1 MSNQENDYQ
10 DPINRATEILEVEQL
25 SPVDRDIQQVFSRP
39 VSRHS
44 RSTAI
49 NVFPED
55 NHINGIVVG
64 ELFSIADEAG
74 DQKIFVN
81 YPGNP
86 YTTPLLAMTT
96 VKLNG
101 SDAGKQVVLSFDQ
114 GNPLR
119 PVIMGMLQNP
129 ATPESP
135 VEELAI
141 DISKELG
148 SKQLQAKLDGD
159 QVTLSAEK
167 EIVLQCGKSSITL
180 TKAGK
185 IIIRGEY
192 LLSRSTG
199 VNKIKGG
206 SVQIN

>member
-1 MSNQENDYQ
+1 MIMNDKKNPHGI
-10 DPINRATEILEVEQL
+10 DTLTMEHADVSELNTVLSKPINNRHRTVFAHTQDANQIYGVVIGEIFAV
-25 SPVDRDIQQVFSRP
+25 
-39 VSRHS
+39 
-44 RSTAI
+44 
-49 NVFPED
+49 
-55 NHINGIVVG
+55 
-64 ELFSIADEAG
+64 ADDAG

-101 SDAGKQVVLSFDQ
+101 SDSGKQVVLSFDR

-119 PVIMGMLQNP
+119 PIITGMLQN
-129 ATPESP
+129 ADSP

-141 DISKELG
+141 DVSKELG
-148 SKQLQAKLDGD
+148 SKQLQAKIDGD

>member
-1 MSNQENDYQ
+1 MSNQENGYQ
-10 DPINRATEILEVEQL
+10 DPKNIATEFSEPEQL
-25 SPVDRDIQQVFSRP
+25 SPVDSEIQQVFSRP
-39 VSRHS
+39 VRRNF
-44 RSTAI
+44 RSTSI
-49 NVFPED
+49 NAFPD
-55 NHINGIVVG
+55 QINGIVVG
-64 ELFSIADEAG
+64 ELFNVVDEVG

-96 VKLNG
+96 IKLN
-101 SDAGKQVVLSFDQ
+101 SLDAGKQVVLSFDQ

-119 PVIMGMLQNP
+119 PVIMGLLQN
-129 ATPESP
+129 TQTP

-141 DISKELG
+141 DVSKELD

-180 TKAGK
+180 TKTGK

>member
-1 MSNQENDYQ
+1 MNDKKNSMGENTSTVQYNEANDDLNAVLSKPVNSRHHAGYSRPQDSNQIYGV
-10 DPINRATEILEVEQL
+10 I
-25 SPVDRDIQQVFSRP
+25 
-39 VSRHS
+39 
-44 RSTAI
+44 
-49 NVFPED
+49 
-55 NHINGIVVG
+55 VG
-64 ELFSIADEAG
+64 EIFTVADEVG

-86 YTTPLLAMTT
+86 YTTPLLALTT
-96 VKLNG
+96 IKLN
-101 SDAGKQVVLSFDQ
+101 SADSGKQVVLSFDQ

-119 PVIMGMLQNP
+119 PIITGVLQNSEAP
-129 ATPESP
+129 PI
-135 VEELAI
+135 EELAL
-141 DISKELG
+141 DVSKELG
-148 SKQLQAKLDGD
+148 ANQVKAKIDDD
-159 QVTLSAEK
+159 QVTLSAGK

-192 LLSRSTG
+192 LLSRATG

>member
-1 MSNQENDYQ
+1 MTDKKYSLDV
-10 DPINRATEILEVEQL
+10 DPSVTQNAETSDDLKSVL
-25 SPVDRDIQQVFSRP
+25 SRP
-39 VSRHS
+39 VTSGYRSAFSHS
-44 RSTAI
+44 QESNQI
-49 NVFPED
+49 F
-55 NHINGIVVG
+55 GVVIG
-64 ELFSIADEAG
+64 EIFTVADEAG
-74 DQKIFVN
+74 DQRIFVN

-86 YTTPLLAMTT
+86 YTTPLLALTT
-96 VKLNG
+96 VKLNS
-101 SDAGKQVVLSFDQ
+101 SDSGKQVVLSFDQ

-119 PVIMGMLQNP
+119 PIITGVLQN
-129 ATPESP
+129 AESP
-135 VEELAI
+135 IEELAL
-141 DISKELG
+141 DVSKELG
-148 SKQLQAKLDGD
+148 ANQIQAKLDGD

-192 LLSRSTG
+192 LLSRASG

>member
-1 MSNQENDYQ
+1 MSHQNDSAK
-10 DPINRATEILEVEQL
+10 NSGKGAGEVIEKDSL
-25 SPVDRDIQQVFSRP
+25 SAAEKEVQQVFSKP
-39 VSRHS
+39 VRHIY
-44 RSTAI
+44 RSIPI
-49 NVFPED
+49 NKAHENNQIYGV
-55 NHINGIVVG
+55 IVGDIFNITDDAG
-64 ELFSIADEAG
+64 E
-74 DQKIFVN
+74 QRIFVN

-86 YTTPLLAMTT
+86 YTTPLLALSAI
-96 VKLNG
+96 KLN
-101 SDAGKQVVLSFDQ
+101 SADAGKQVVLSFDQ
-114 GNPLR
+114 GSPLR
-119 PVIMGMLQNP
+119 PIIMGLLQNS
-129 ATPESP
+129 ASA

-148 SKQLQAKLDGD
+148 GQQLQAKLDGE
-159 QVTLSAEK
+159 QVTLTADK
-167 EIVLQCGKSSITL
+167 EIVLKCGKSSITL

>member
-1 MSNQENDYQ
+1 MSNRKNSFQKSPDS
-10 DPINRATEILEVEQL
+10 TEVSNLEQVTE
-25 SPVDRDIQQVFSRP
+25 VDKEIQQVFSKP
-39 VSRHS
+39 VNQSY
-44 RSTAI
+44 RSTPI
-49 NVFPED
+49 SGVRNENRIYGVVIGEVFD
-55 NHINGIVVG
+55 IT
-64 ELFSIADEAG
+64 DEAG

-86 YTTPLLAMTT
+86 YTTPLMALTT
-96 VKLNG
+96 VKLN
-101 SDAGKQVVLSFDQ
+101 SADSGKQVVLSFDQ

-119 PVIMGMLQNP
+119 PIITGVLQN
-129 ATPESP
+129 TESP
-135 VEELAI
+135 IEELAL
-141 DISKELG
+141 DVSKELG
-148 SKQLQAKLDGD
+148 ANQVKAKVDDD

>member
-1 MSNQENDYQ
+1 MNNPKIPNELITKDTDTNADSLLSVDK
-10 DPINRATEILEVEQL
+10 EV
-25 SPVDRDIQQVFSRP
+25 QQVLSKP
-39 VSRHS
+39 VQRTY
-44 RSTAI
+44 RSIPISKVHEEHRMAG
-49 NVFPED
+49 V
-55 NHINGIVVG
+55 VVG
-64 ELFSIADEAG
+64 EVFKITDEG
-74 DQKIFVN
+74 GNQNIFVN
-81 YPGNP
+81 YPNNP

-101 SDAGKQVVLSFDQ
+101 TDIGKQVVLCFDQ

-119 PVIMGMLQNP
+119 PIITGVLQSSQPQVN
-129 ATPESP
+129 
-135 VEELAI
+135 ELAI
-141 DISKELG
+141 DVSEELKG
-148 SKQLQAKLDGD
+148 KQLQAILDGD
-159 QVTLSAEK
+159 QVRLTADK

>member
-1 MSNQENDYQ
+1 MNDEKNVQGMETSVIEQADVNDELISVLSKPLKSGHRTAYARPQETNQIYGVV
-10 DPINRATEILEVEQL
+10 IGEIFTV
-25 SPVDRDIQQVFSRP
+25 
-39 VSRHS
+39 
-44 RSTAI
+44 
-49 NVFPED
+49 
-55 NHINGIVVG
+55 
-64 ELFSIADEAG
+64 ADEAG
-74 DQKIFVN
+74 DQKIFVT

-86 YTTPLLAMTT
+86 YTTPLLALTT

-101 SDAGKQVVLSFDQ
+101 SDSGKQVVLSFDQ

-119 PVIMGMLQNP
+119 PIITGVLQNS
-129 ATPESP
+129 ASP
-135 VEELAI
+135 VEELSL
-141 DISKELG
+141 DVSKELN

-192 LLSRSTG
+192 LLSRATG

-206 SVQIN
+206 AVQIN